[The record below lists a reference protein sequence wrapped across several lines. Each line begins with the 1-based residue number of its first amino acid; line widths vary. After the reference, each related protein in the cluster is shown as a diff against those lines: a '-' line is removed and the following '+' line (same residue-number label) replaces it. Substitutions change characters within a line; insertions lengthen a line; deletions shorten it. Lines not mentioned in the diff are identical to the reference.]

1 MQVSASAWDLAAGRL
16 RGFSGTADNRQ
27 LLPLKVHQYQDAK
40 LHHADGRALRSLCD
54 PGMGGPSQVK
64 MLQAKEPQDILKE
77 ILDAECKGYS
87 GQGGKVSVLIDCGAL
102 LTGMSNREV
111 AEAALLLCDR
121 FLAAI
126 YFDDENQILVLDKD
140 GKETPLSK
148 SPLQPSHPCFTYLDD
163 KHTRGTDLRFSRFA
177 VGAVTVCRKTTKDRL
192 VQASMRM
199 RSLGLGQT
207 VVLFVDG
214 ETKRQLVHEVGGNS
228 ENSEFSLGSVLAFVT
243 ARTAEELKS
252 AVVHWALQGAAFATR
267 VPFLETDDKDRRLAR
282 LSREPEDVFLSGY
295 CQSLAP
301 RPGAEEI
308 PRRAHETPRRILK
321 FSDLDREETQKW
333 HALADSMI
341 MDQLAHLRDQ
351 EILCS
356 EDVVVSSMDEE
367 QEREREQEK
376 EREKEV
382 EIEMEIELESPALE
396 THIAC
401 VEDAWIWSNALQQG
415 FVTNCKAGSFGFPK
429 LHGITAD
436 EFEESLALPQLR
448 DLREIPSHIFVTSNW
463 LCSVKIT
470 DENCSEMEKA
480 HSLRTVDAYLMIR
493 EAKAGEELSS
503 STESFIMLSGWEA
516 SQVLREIREC
526 KHRDHLLPTLS
537 LKEWSVQLGHLS
549 DSGTAMSISPWGNP
563 TYPHDKDRVLLK
575 LLNGSCCYWPNE
587 RTELAKFLGI
597 LEPNMPH
604 WNGQGRLM
612 IWDILRD
619 LKVLQRNGFITHV
632 PQLQDFL
639 NEVAAEWENLD
650 ISREF
655 RGFGCRA
662 VALHKCLSR
671 LALQRK
677 NPASVVAE
685 LVKFRLQGHLF
696 RASSLEELLGL

>member
-1 MQVSASAWDLAAGRL
+1 MVEQPPVTAFLMQVSASAWDLAAGRL

-27 LLPLKVHQYQDAK
+27 LLPLKVHQYQDEM

-64 MLQAKEPQDILKE
+64 MLQAKEPQDMLKE
-77 ILDAECKGYS
+77 ILDAECKGYGVNGH

-126 YFDDENQILVLDKD
+126 YFNDENQVLVLDKD
-140 GKETPLSK
+140 GRETPLSK
-148 SPLQPSHPCFTYLDD
+148 SPLQPSDPCFTYLDD
-163 KHTRGTDLRFSRFA
+163 KHTRGTDLRFARFA

-214 ETKRQLVHEVGGNS
+214 ETKRQLAHEVGGKKRKHS
-228 ENSEFSLGSVLAFVT
+228 ESYEFSLGSILAFVT

-267 VPFLETDDKDRRLAR
+267 VPFLETDGKDIRLVP
-282 LSREPEDVFLSGY
+282 LCREPEDVFLSGY

-301 RPGAEEI
+301 HPAAEEI
-308 PRRAHETPRRILK
+308 PRRALETPRRILK
-321 FSDLDREETQKW
+321 FAGLDREEMQQC
-333 HALADSMI
+333 HAHADSMI
-341 MDQLAHLRDQ
+341 MHQLAHLRDQ
-351 EILCS
+351 KVLCS

-376 EREKEV
+376 EREV
-382 EIEMEIELESPALE
+382 EMEIELESPDLQA
-396 THIAC
+396 HIAC
-401 VEDAWIWSNALQQG
+401 VEDAWIWSNALQPG
-415 FVTNCKAGSFGFPK
+415 FVTNGKAGSFGFPK
-429 LHGITAD
+429 LHRITAD

-463 LCSVKIT
+463 LCSVKII
-470 DENCSEMEKA
+470 DENCTEMEKA
-480 HSLRTVDAYLMIR
+480 HSLRTVDAYLLIR

-516 SQVLREIREC
+516 SQILREIRE
-526 KHRDHLLPTLS
+526 KKALSPKS

-549 DSGTAMSISPWGNP
+549 DSGTAMAISPWGNP
-563 TYPHDKDRVLLK
+563 TYPHNKDRVLLK
-575 LLNGSCCYWPNE
+575 LLNGSCCYGPDE

-597 LEPNMPH
+597 LEPNIPH
-604 WNGQGRLM
+604 WNGQGRL

-619 LKVLQRNGFITHV
+619 LKIVQRNGFI
-632 PQLQDFL
+632 LM
-639 NEVAAEWENLD
+639 
-650 ISREF
+650 SR
-655 RGFGCRA
+655 
-662 VALHKCLSR
+662 S
-671 LALQRK
+671 
-677 NPASVVAE
+677 
-685 LVKFRLQGHLF
+685 
-696 RASSLEELLGL
+696 